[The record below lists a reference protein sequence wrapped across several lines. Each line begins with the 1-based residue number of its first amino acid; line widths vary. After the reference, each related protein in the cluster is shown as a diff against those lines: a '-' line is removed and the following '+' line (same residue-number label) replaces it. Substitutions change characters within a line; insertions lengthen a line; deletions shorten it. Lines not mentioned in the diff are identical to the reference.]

1 VVTWLKLG
9 VQVGIAL
16 HKLYG
21 SDTIFEPSPPV
32 RAFNAVLGSP
42 TGSRALATRMQRRV
56 QPWLDRLPATPDRDG
71 NVQAA
76 VDAATRTIINFDRM
90 PRMAVKVYARRPV
103 VAKQLHTAG
112 ELERTQLLSAQ
123 AQLIYDRVI
132 DAATDVMAEMA
143 PRAKNFL
150 VDATAILLE
159 EISALQD
166 AIATNHAEGQQDR
179 RAIIESLERIEK
191 GLAAQRTAI
200 RPTDPDLV
208 LTALSEA
215 RMRRY
220 LVLAGGDEGLALD
233 LYLWNLRMSAEMY
246 AGLALVE
253 VTLRNSMD
261 PHLRSFNAKQPEVNH
276 ASDPADWLKNPCRL
290 LIKLTTPP
298 RRRGPDGRWMVPLN
312 DLSTA
317 RERAS
322 SALED
327 AGREP
332 THDDVLAQVSFGTWR
347 HLLPS
352 GPNTINA
359 NGRAAL
365 WRIDLKNAF
374 PGLLHDPLQFTGH
387 VATLHELRNRIA
399 HLEPI
404 LDRAQIRQAFESTQV
419 VLGAVDP
426 SISQWFLENQMIHHH
441 LDRRP
446 TIPPKTPPL
455 NAAV

>member
-1 VVTWLKLG
+1 MNLTWLKLG
-9 VQVGIAL
+9 AQLATAL

-21 SDTIFEPSPPV
+21 GDTIFEPSTPV

-42 TGSRALATRMQRRV
+42 TGSRALAARTQRLV
-56 QPWLDRLPATPDRDG
+56 QPWIDGLPNTTDRDG

-76 VDAATRTIINFDRM
+76 VEAATRTVIAFDRL

-103 VAKQLHTAG
+103 VAKELRKAG
-112 ELERTQLLSAQ
+112 ASERTQLLSEQ
-123 AQLIYDRVI
+123 AQLVYDRVI
-132 DAATDVMAEMA
+132 DAATEVMAEMA

-159 EISALQD
+159 ELMALHD
-166 AIATNHAEGQQDR
+166 EVAANHAEGQQDH
-179 RAIIESLERIEK
+179 RAMIESLERIEQN
-191 GLAAQRTAI
+191 LAAQRSAAV
-200 RPTDPDLV
+200 RPADPDLV
-208 LTALSEA
+208 LNILSQA

-220 LVLAGGDEGLALD
+220 IVLAGGDEGLALD
-233 LYLWNLRMSAEMY
+233 LYLWNVRMSAEMY

-253 VTLRNSMD
+253 VALRNSMD
-261 PHLRSFNAKQPEVNH
+261 PHLQSFNAKQAEVSH
-276 ASDPADWLKNPCRL
+276 TSDPSDWLENPCRL

-298 RRRGPDGRWMVPLN
+298 RRRGPDSKWMTQAN
-312 DLSTA
+312 DLSVA
-317 RERAS
+317 KDRAIA
-322 SALED
+322 ALAD
-327 AGREP
+327 TTRTP

-347 HLLPS
+347 YLLPS
-352 GPNTINA
+352 GPNTPNS

-374 PGLLHDPLQFTGH
+374 PSLLHDPLQFTGH
-387 VATLHELRNRIA
+387 VTTLHELRNRIA

-404 LDRAQIRQAFESTQV
+404 LDRAQIRRAFESMQV

-426 SISQWFLENQMIHHH
+426 SVSQWFVENQMIHHH

-446 TIPPKTPPL
+446 TI
-455 NAAV
+455 NS